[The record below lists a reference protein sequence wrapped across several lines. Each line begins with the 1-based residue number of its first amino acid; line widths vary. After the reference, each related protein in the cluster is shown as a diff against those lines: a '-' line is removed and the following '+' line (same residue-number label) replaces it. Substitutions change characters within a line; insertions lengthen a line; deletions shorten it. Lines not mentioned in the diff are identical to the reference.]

1 MSDSNDYLIGE
12 FEITKSELY
21 PDGGI
26 VYIYLS
32 SEWAPF
38 IRPEKGDDR
47 LGSCKLEAFL
57 IIKLFECVDSG
68 IIKKYYCAHLHRG
81 EAALVDL
88 VNEVFKTDFIYW
100 PTEIQEKTVVHP
112 LFGEVR
118 IKDYIYDDEEYP
130 DDVIF

>member
-12 FEITKSELY
+12 FEITKSKLY

-26 VYIYLS
+26 VYMYLS
-32 SEWAPF
+32 SEWVPF
-38 IRPEKGDDR
+38 ICPEKGDDR
-47 LGSCKLEAFL
+47 LGSCKLEEFL
-57 IIKLFECVDSG
+57 IIKLIECVNSG
-68 IIKKYYCAHLHRG
+68 VIKEHYCAHLHR

-100 PTEIQEKTVVHP
+100 PTEMQEKIVVHP